1 MNKQSFHFLWEVI
14 RLHCNH
20 ILIKLKVLNLVQV
33 WFLVLVL
40 LFVVDQTFLMNNQQV
55 AAKSTSREE
64 NGR

>member
-20 ILIKLKVLNLVQV
+20 ILIKLKVLKLVQV

-40 LFVVDQTFLMNNQQV
+40 LFVVQTFLKNNQQV
-55 AAKSTSREE
+55 AAKLTSPEE

>member
-1 MNKQSFHFLWEVI
+1 MSKESFRFLWEVI

-20 ILIKLKVLNLVQV
+20 ILIKLKVLKPVQV
-33 WFLVLVL
+33 WFLVL
-40 LFVVDQTFLMNNQQV
+40 LFVVQTFLMANQQV